1 MLSVAWALTALIAAV
16 AAQDPCTEI
25 GGQKWVTPAQVRACY
40 SSFAVNESEKS
51 NIIEVVNKTLA
62 FHTSPNYELQAP
74 PPYADTHED
83 IAFDLARISLQD
95 YDSDYDLHIDVSRSV
110 KRFNDGHCVWINS
123 CYDSAFINYLPTP
136 LVLVNGEEVHIA
148 LEAYDVASAEFADQ
162 LSAWEEAISSSV
174 EGGLKALNGAKV
186 LQVNGADPFDAVNAN
201 ALIAGSYQALGT
213 RQNGFFSSYQRSTS
227 TWNYLL
233 GNFAQ
238 QSLPLADSVELLVQ
252 LEGATETQTVVIP
265 YFSRI
270 GASTVSFTDGAS
282 FRAGNCV
289 AVNDTNGANYY
300 DQVDTSRSSMAKTQQ
315 APVTERAYPVNV
327 LLDSSPLTDVVL
339 PPARNPPQEPVSG
352 FGVGEF
358 YMLADNTTGVLA
370 LGSFSGADY
379 NDMMQGLLDGLV
391 ALKSSGAQR
400 LIVDVTNNGGGYI
413 CVAHFLHRIIVG
425 PKSTTVPQAGLNTTA
440 AIQHIVQNIV
450 DAPDTIDP
458 SNIMLYN
465 PVNWYDV
472 DTNAQFGLDVNWL
485 EPPVEKVVNG
495 RPDAFSQTLGTDCP
509 PELSFPTAAPDSA
522 LFDGAQVAIVSNGR
536 CASSCSLFSI
546 TMAKLEGSTTVVV
559 GGKSDVDQKYC
570 GTVGG
575 QSTDFWTIDS
585 EIKTA
590 GLKEDAA
597 APPDLVVNGVQG
609 ITWRL
614 GYGIDDPTEPEEWQ
628 DRPAD
633 INLPLTL
640 DLANNPGA
648 IWDAVAKLVF

>member
-1 MLSVAWALTALIAAV
+1 MLSVALALTLIAAV
-16 AAQDPCTEI
+16 AAQDPCATI
-25 GGQKWVTPAQVRACY
+25 GGQKWVTPAQLRACY
-40 SSFAVNESEKS
+40 SSFAVNENERS

-62 FHTSPNYELQAP
+62 FHTSTNYEFQAP
-74 PPYADTHED
+74 SPYADTHED
-83 IAFDLARISLQD
+83 IAADLARIGFQD
-95 YDSDYDLHIDVSRSV
+95 YDSDYDLHIDISRAL
-110 KRFNDGHCVWINS
+110 KRFNDGHCVWINL

-148 LEAYDVASAEFADQ
+148 SEAYDVASAEFADQ

-186 LQVNGADPFDAVNAN
+186 LQINGADPFEAVNAN
-201 ALIAGSYQALGT
+201 ALIAGGYQGFGT
-213 RQNGFFSSYQRSTS
+213 RQNGFFASYQRSTS
-227 TWNYLL
+227 TWTYLL

-238 QSLPLADSVELLVQ
+238 QSLPLSDSVELLVQ
-252 LEGATETQTVVIP
+252 LEGATETQSVVIP

-270 GASTVSFTDGAS
+270 GSSTVPFTDGAS
-282 FRAGNCV
+282 FRAGNCL
-289 AVNDTNGANYY
+289 ADNDTNGANYY
-300 DQVDTSRSSMAKTQQ
+300 DQADTSRSSMAKVQQ
-315 APVTERAYPVNV
+315 APVTEGAHPVNV
-327 LLDSSPLTDVVL
+327 LLDSSPLTDV
-339 PPARNPPQEPVSG
+339 EPVSG

-370 LGSFSGADY
+370 LGSFSGAGY

-391 ALKSSGAQR
+391 TLKSNGAER

-440 AIQHIVQNIV
+440 RDPVLARHIVQNIV
-450 DAPDTIDP
+450 DAPDTVDP
-458 SNIMLYN
+458 STVMLYN
-465 PVNWYDV
+465 PLNWWDL
-472 DTNAQFGLDVNWL
+472 DNAQFGPDVNWL

-509 PELSFPTAAPDSA
+509 PELSFPTDAPDSA
-522 LFDGAQVAIVSNGR
+522 LFDGSQVAIVSNGR
-536 CASSCSLFSI
+536 CGSSCSLFSI

-575 QSTDFWTIDS
+575 QSTVFTTIDS

-590 GLKEDAA
+590 GLKDDAA
-597 APPDLVVNGVQG
+597 APPDLIVNGVLG

-614 GYGIDDPTEPEEWQ
+614 GYGIVDPTQPEEWQ
-628 DRPAD
+628 DRPAN

-640 DLANNPGA
+640 DLANNPAA
-648 IWDAVAKLVF
+648 IWDTVAKLF